1 MKILTSEVFKVVIPD
16 ILCFLLQ
23 GIEYLVSNGL
33 LNETPEDVAEFL
45 YTGEGLN
52 KTQIGNYLGEK

>member
-1 MKILTSEVFKVVIPD
+1 MFNFVDQF
-16 ILCFLLQ
+16 Q